1 MEDEQLT
8 DYEERQLFK
17 QMVKYHTPEYY
28 EGLFGNK
35 ISFRGL
41 PIKSKGGG
49 TENPDYDN
57 CIDNPPEYPVDPDYP
72 DRYCTGGYY
81 CKMSNRKWGCKY
93 SVPKNPDQDK
103 GFNPK

>member
-1 MEDEQLT
+1 MDELT
-8 DYEERQLFK
+8 DYEEKQLFK
-17 QMVKYHTPEYY
+17 QMVKYHSPEYY
-28 EGLFGNK
+28 QGLFDSK
-35 ISFRGL
+35 IAMRGL
-41 PIKSKGGG
+41 PIKSKDGG

-57 CIDNPPEYPVDPDYP
+57 CIDTPPEYPVDPDYP

-93 SVPKNPDQDK
+93 SVPKNPSTEK